1 MEVIMKQKGKTIM
14 TDTTRLGVMEITNF
28 MNDTYHNDMKQD
40 VINGLTASQKF
51 IPSKYFYD
59 AYGSHLFEK
68 ICCLPEYYLTRT
80 ELSILIQIK
89 LRNAVPVIMDY
100 FQQGDI
106 VELGSGANWKIK
118 TLLDTIPKN
127 KLSNI
132 RYIPVDIS
140 EAALKS
146 ASEELLKIYPGLKVF
161 GIVTDFTKYMEMI
174 PGGRDKLFVFFGSTI
189 GNFNKNESDT
199 FLKSITNS
207 MMADDR
213 FLLGIDMLKPK
224 DILERAYNDSTGI
237 TSKFNKNILNVLNRE
252 LNANFNLDH
261 FNHLAIFNGE
271 KERIE
276 MHLQA
281 NRKMLINI
289 RDLELMVKLEKDET
303 ILTEICRKFSK
314 DSVEQMAFDAGL
326 SVTKWFSDSK
336 GWFSLVEMAPQNA

>member
-1 MEVIMKQKGKTIM
+1 MIMKQKGKIIM
-14 TDTTRLGVMEITNF
+14 IDTTKLGVMEITNYL
-28 MNDTYHNDMKQD
+28 NDTYHNDMKQD

-51 IPSKYFYD
+51 IPCKYFYD
-59 AYGSHLFEK
+59 AYGSHLFDK

-80 ELSILIQIK
+80 ELSIL
-89 LRNAVPVIMDY
+89 RNTAPAIMDY

-127 KLSNI
+127 KLSNVW
-132 RYIPVDIS
+132 YMPVDIS
-140 EAALKS
+140 ETALKA
-146 ASEELLKIYPGLKVF
+146 ASEELIKIYPGLKVF
-161 GIVTDFTKYMEMI
+161 GIVADFTKHMKMI
-174 PGGRDKLFVFFGSTI
+174 PGGQDKLFVFFGSTI
-189 GNFNKNESDT
+189 GNFNKDESDT

-207 MMADDR
+207 MMANDR
-213 FLLGIDMLKPK
+213 FLLSIDMLKSK

-237 TSKFNKNILNVLNRE
+237 TSKFNKNILNVLNTE
-252 LNANFNLDH
+252 LDANFNLDH
-261 FNHLAIFNGE
+261 FNHLAIFNEE
-271 KERIE
+271 KERVE

>member
-1 MEVIMKQKGKTIM
+1 MKQKEKIIM
-14 TDTTRLGVMEITNF
+14 IDATRLDVMEIINYIS
-28 MNDTYHNDMKQD
+28 DTYHNDMKQD
-40 VINGLTASQKF
+40 VITGLTASQKF

-59 AYGSHLFEK
+59 AYGSHLFDK

-80 ELSILIQIK
+80 ELSILS
-89 LRNAVPVIMDY
+89 NTAPAIMDY
-100 FQQGDI
+100 FKEGDI

-127 KLSNI
+127 KLSNVW
-132 RYIPVDIS
+132 YIPIDVS
-140 EAALKS
+140 EAALKA
-146 ASEELLKIYPGLKVF
+146 ASEELLKIYSGLKVL
-161 GIVTDFTKYMEMI
+161 GIVADFTKYMEMI

-189 GNFNKNESDT
+189 GNFNKDESDT

-207 MMADDR
+207 MMTDDR

-224 DILERAYNDSTGI
+224 DILERAYNDSAGI

-252 LNANFNLDH
+252 LNANFNLDY
-261 FNHLAIFNGE
+261 FNHLAIFNE
-271 KERIE
+271 EEERVE

-289 RDLELMVKLEKDET
+289 RDLELMVKLEEDET
-303 ILTEICRKFSK
+303 ILTEICRKFRK
-314 DSVEQMAFDAGL
+314 DSVEQMAFNAGL

-336 GWFSLVEMAPQNA
+336 GWFSLIEMAPQNA